1 MDKITNNDSEKIVIE
16 TRSHV
21 KNGVSA
27 ILSSIA
33 AVLIVIIALVYLAEI
48 DTTFQISWKSLTIN
62 GALIFVCSQAFHFVL
77 KFYAQNKVR
86 ESEEYTRARK
96 DTKEAIE
103 RLGKSEYSGRVNE
116 YCKCHTGETIER
128 IKSSILAPAGIS
140 YTEYLLKYIG
150 KNAKELAEA
159 FPEEHLTKNQVR
171 AILRCNR
178 IKVKPYDP
186 NFLREC
192 FPNPKE
198 NVEPSRRYR
207 PEHDNNVETIR
218 SAVTGLLLCVC
229 VVNIGGD
236 IVLNFSFATIVL
248 CLVKLVATIISGVM
262 GYRFGLN
269 NMRSEIDLLYMK
281 VLEAENCM
289 EWCKQNPVQ
298 LVEKSDKL
306 EPGFI
311 LFSDKE
317 KSDSRRSEGKKEIG

>member
-1 MDKITNNDSEKIVIE
+1 MDKITNSDGEKIVIE

-33 AVLIVIIALVYLAEI
+33 AILIVIIALVYLAEI
-48 DTTFQISWKSLTIN
+48 DTTFKISWKSLTIN

-86 ESEEYTRARK
+86 ESEEYIRARK
-96 DTKEAIE
+96 DAKEAIE

-298 LVEKSDKL
+298 LVGKSDKL
-306 EPGFI
+306 EPDI
-311 LFSDKE
+311 MLFGSKT
-317 KSDSRRSEGKKEIG
+317 EGYNK